1 MLFKIN
7 QLKGIHSVKITLAFR
22 KWKKPAVIKGTL
34 QQTAIGQV
42 KIVDIKPVSEN
53 EIKKADAIAAGYE
66 NTDELMSALNV
77 IKAGTIYRIKVRYHG
92 EDPRIKLRSQTT
104 LTAEHFTALKEKLAK
119 LDRFSAHGDWTMA
132 VLKTIQ
138 KHPQKVSTFIAEKTG
153 FEKAWLKLN
162 IRKLKN
168 LGLTISHEVGYDL
181 SPLGKVF
188 LAEAKSGGNR

>member
-1 MLFKIN
+1 MLFKN
-7 QLKGIHSVKITLAFR
+7 KQLKGIHSGEITLAFR
-22 KWKKPAVIKGTL
+22 KWKKPAVVKGTL

-42 KIVDIKPVSEN
+42 KIIDIKPVSKT
-53 EIKKADAIAAGYE
+53 EIKKADAIAAGYGSVE
-66 NTDELMSALNV
+66 ELITALNV
-77 IKAGTIYRIKVRYHG
+77 IKAGNIYKIRLKYHG

-104 LTAEHFTALKEKLAK
+104 LTDEYFIQLKEKLAK

-132 VLKTIQ
+132 VLTTIQ

-168 LGLTISHEVGYDL
+168 IGLTISHEVGYDL

-188 LAEAKSGGNR
+188 LDKMKKEK

>member
-7 QLKGIHSVKITLAFR
+7 QLKGIHSGEITLAFR
-22 KWKKPAVIKGTL
+22 KWKKAAVVKGTL

-42 KIVDIKPVSEN
+42 KIIDIKPVSKN
-53 EIKKADAIAAGYE
+53 EIKNADAIAAGYE
-66 NTDELMSALNV
+66 SVDELMKALNV
-77 IKAGTIYRIKVRYHG
+77 IKTGNIYKIRVKYHG

-104 LTAEHFTALKEKLAK
+104 LTDEYFYSIKEKLAK
-119 LDRFSAHGDWTMA
+119 LDRLSAHGEWTGT

-138 KHPQKVSTFIAEKTG
+138 KYPQKVSTFIAEKTG

-168 LGLTISHEVGYDL
+168 IGLTISHEVGYEL

-188 LAEAKSGGNR
+188 LNKMKNEK